1 MSNHKKFLI
10 PRLSLRGIHKNG
22 STYVPYIGVSIF
34 AVFTYFVFD
43 LIIKND
49 IINTLPKAVYISMLL
64 QIGFVLLSIIMI
76 PFLMYTNGFLIKRRK
91 KELGLYSML
100 GMEKKHIGMM
110 MVFETII
117 IFAIVCACAIILGL
131 VFSKFLFLVLL
142 NLAKMNVDV
151 AFQISGKA
159 IKDTL
164 IFYGVIS
171 LLNLFTNLLEV
182 GKANP
187 IELMSQS
194 KKGEKQPRFILLW
207 TFLGLAITGW
217 GYYMAITSQIDQ
229 MIFMNFF
236 GAVLLVII
244 GTYLLFTSGSIFF
257 INRARKNTKVYYKAT
272 HFITISG
279 MLYRMKKNAAS
290 LSNICIFATM
300 SIITVVCTVSLY
312 LGTPEMMRFIYPYQ
326 VEHTFLN
333 KDFTD
338 RETWEAQVTQ
348 FANDNSV
355 TITEH
360 KAYEYIDLRIELK
373 GNEILDADRSN
384 YFWEFL
390 KFMTLDT
397 YNDLEGTTET
407 LEEDEVFLFTTGP
420 DMNLNTINFKDKSF
434 VVKKEFQSSSLAE
447 KSQENSYQMDY
458 MVIMPNEEALYDIVQ
473 RYQVDGRE
481 NLLFKEAMNI
491 EGEEQNIQAFH
502 NQMEELSKSTPGLNG
517 IADIWRIGDMEAML
531 GGLLFIGIFFGS
543 IFFLC
548 LLIIMYYKQISEGF
562 EDQKKFEI
570 MQKVGMS
577 DEEVKKTIRKQ
588 ILMVF
593 FLPLIGALI
602 HTAIGMNMVMKL
614 MGVILLFNK
623 TLMIGSAVGVGIIF
637 TILYIFCYNKTAKA
651 YYRIVRKMIV

>member
-1 MSNHKKFLI
+1 MNNRKKFLI
-10 PRLSLRGIHKNG
+10 PRLSLRGIHKNA

-49 IINTLPKAVYISMLL
+49 IIKTLPKAVYIEMLL
-64 QIGFVLLSIIMI
+64 QTGFMLLSIIMI

-117 IFAIVCACAIILGL
+117 IYAIVCAGAIIIGL
-131 VFSKFLFLVLL
+131 IFSKFLFLVLL
-142 NLAKMNVDV
+142 NLAKMSVDA

-159 IKDTL
+159 ITDTL

-194 KKGEKQPRFILLW
+194 KKGEKQPRFIFLW
-207 TFLGLAITGW
+207 TILSLVITGC
-217 GYYMAITSQIDQ
+217 GYYIAVTSQIDS
-229 MIFMNFF
+229 MIFLNFF
-236 GAVLLVII
+236 AAVLLVII

-257 INRARKNTKVYYKAT
+257 INRAKKNTKIYYKAD

-312 LGTPEMMRFIYPYQ
+312 LGTPEMMRFLYPFQ
-326 VEHTFLN
+326 VEHTFVN

-338 RETWEAQVTQ
+338 RDTWEAQVTQ
-348 FANDNSV
+348 LAYDNNV
-355 TITEH
+355 TITEQ
-360 KAYEYIDLRIELK
+360 KAYEYIDFRIELK
-373 GNEILDADRSN
+373 SNEILDPDLINDS
-384 YFWEFL
+384 WDFL
-390 KFMTLDT
+390 TFMTLDT
-397 YNDLEGTTET
+397 YNNLEGITET
-407 LEEDEVFLFTTGP
+407 LEEDEVLLFTSGP
-420 DMNLNTINFKDKSF
+420 DLNLNTIKFKDKSF
-434 VVKKEFQSSSLAE
+434 VVKKELADISLAE
-447 KSQENSYQMDY
+447 KSQDNSYQMEH
-458 MVIMPNEEALYDIVQ
+458 MVVVANEEILYDTVQ
-473 RYQVDGRE
+473 RYQEGGKE
-481 NLLFKEAMNI
+481 TMLFKEAMNI
-491 EGEEQNIQAFH
+491 EGEDQNVQAFH
-502 NQMEELSKSTPGLNG
+502 DKLEELSNSTSGLEG
-517 IADIWRIGDMEAML
+517 IAGIWRIGDVEAMF

-562 EDQKKFEI
+562 EDQKNFDI

-577 DEEVKKTIRKQ
+577 DEEVRKTIRKQ

-593 FLPLIGALI
+593 FLPLLGALV

-623 TLMIGSAVGVGIIF
+623 PLMIGCAVGVCFIF
-637 TILYIFCYNKTAKA
+637 TILYSICYNKTAKA
-651 YYRIVRKMIV
+651 YYRIVRKMD

>member
-1 MSNHKKFLI
+1 MSNHKRNLI
-10 PRLSLRGIHKNG
+10 PRLSFRGIYKNS
-22 STYVPYIGVSIF
+22 STYLPYIGVSVF
-34 AVFTYFVFD
+34 AIFTYFIFD
-43 LIIKND
+43 LIINND
-49 IINTLPKAVYISMLL
+49 VIKTLPRAGYIGLL
-64 QIGFVLLSIIMI
+64 LRIGFVLLSIIMV

-117 IFAIVCACAIILGL
+117 IYVIVCVGGIILGL
-131 VFSKFLFLVLL
+131 VFSKFLFLILL
-142 NLAKMNVDV
+142 NLANMSVDA
-151 AFQISGKA
+151 AFQIKSIA
-159 IKDTL
+159 ITDTF

-171 LLNLFTNLLEV
+171 ILNLFTNLLEV

-194 KKGEKQPRFILLW
+194 KKGEKQPRFILVW

-217 GYYMAITSQIDQ
+217 GYYLAITAQIDS

-236 GAVLLVII
+236 AAVLLVIV
-244 GTYLLFTSGSIFF
+244 GTYLLFTSGSIYF
-257 INRARKNTKVYYKAT
+257 INKAKKNKKIYYKPD

-312 LGTPEMMRFIYPYQ
+312 LGTPEMMRFMYPFQ
-326 VEHTFLN
+326 VEHTFIN
-333 KDFTD
+333 SEFSEKDA
-338 RETWEAQVTQ
+338 WEAQVSQ
-348 FANDNSV
+348 FAEDNNV

-360 KAYEYIDLRIELK
+360 NAYEYSKLRIQLK
-373 GNEILDADRSN
+373 GNEILDPDLRS
-384 YFWEFL
+384 YSSDFL
-390 KFMTLDT
+390 TFISVDT
-397 YNDLEGTTET
+397 YNNLEGTAET
-407 LEEDEVFLFTTGP
+407 LEEDEVFLFTSGP
-420 DMNLNTINFKDKSF
+420 DLNLDTINFKEKF
-434 VVKKEFQSSSLAE
+434 FEVKKELQSSVLAE
-447 KSQENSYQMDY
+447 KSQENSYQMEY
-458 MVIMPNEEALYDIVQ
+458 MVVMPNEETLYDVIQ
-473 RYQVDGRE
+473 RYPDNISQSQ
-481 NLLFKEAMNI
+481 LFMEAMNI
-491 EGEEQNIQAFH
+491 KGEEQNIEIFH

-517 IADIWRIGDMEAML
+517 IADIWRIGDAEAMF

-562 EDQKKFEI
+562 EDQKNFEI

-577 DEEVKKTIRKQ
+577 DEEVRKTIRKQ

-593 FLPLIGALI
+593 FLPLLGALI

-623 TLMIGSAVGVGIIF
+623 TLMIGSAVGVGFVF
-637 TILYIFCYNKTAKA
+637 TILYSFCYNKTAKA
-651 YYRIVRKMIV
+651 YYKIVRKMN